1 MFFTSFLPASSP
13 GTAVLNTRTGSWGRV
28 SIACLLALACALSG
42 CGPDTEKDRA
52 AIQALIDQEV
62 IALNS
67 EDLRALSEVWSQDDD
82 ITLVDVPPPGRF
94 VGWNDIAKVFGNF
107 FAQTSDIQVTVDDV
121 KIRLSD
127 EVAYATYGWSMVGR
141 FGDRPL
147 IDRGQATAIYRRGEE
162 GWRLVHAHFSPVP
175 PALALEVEKDP
186 PPGDDPPPD
195 GEPPADGEKGGDGA
209 GAKG

>member
-1 MFFTSFLPASSP
+1 MFLTSFLPASAP
-13 GTAVLNTRTGSWGRV
+13 GPALSRV
-28 SIACLLALACALSG
+28 AIACLLALACAQAG

-52 AIQALIDQEV
+52 AIRALIDQEV
-62 IALNS
+62 AALNS
-67 EDLRALSEVWSQDDD
+67 EDLRALSDVWSQDDD
-82 ITLVDVPPPGRF
+82 ITLLDVSPPGRF
-94 VGWNDIAKVFGNF
+94 VGWNDIAKVFRDF
-107 FAQTSDIQVTVDDV
+107 FEQTSDIQVTVKEV
-121 KIRLSD
+121 RIGLSD
-127 EVAYATYGWSMVGR
+127 EIAYATYGWSMVGR

-186 PPGDDPPPD
+186 PPDDD
-195 GEPPADGEKGGDGA
+195 PPADGGQGGDGA